1 MSAFAE
7 SSTPDPV
14 VRTIT
19 LPDGGERVVWRQGV
33 GRPLLLIQG
42 MSGTHDHWGDVLVEE
57 LLAAGRSLV
66 TINHRGVYRTA
77 APEPGY
83 SIADLADD
91 QAAALDVLGVTEPID
106 VFGISMGGMTAMEL
120 TLRHPEKVRTLA
132 LGCTTAGGAALT
144 PPSQEDLGNLFG
156 AQQSGDK
163 LAAIRAGWEINVSEK
178 LWHDEERFARFVE
191 LTELA
196 PVPVHVIL
204 GQLQAIASHDVA
216 GRLNEINVPA
226 AVLHGTEDRMLP
238 YPNHAPIHENIAGST
253 LDTFD
258 GAAHL
263 FFWEAPER
271 TAQILHDLSA
281 RSHEPSPSAE
291 EVV

>member
-57 LLAAGRSLV
+57 LVAAGRSLV
-66 TINHRGVYRTA
+66 TINHRGVYRTP
-77 APEPGY
+77 APDPGY

-120 TLRHPEKVRTLA
+120 AIRHPEKVRTLA
-132 LGCTTAGGAALT
+132 LGCTTAGAAAMT
-144 PPSQEDLGNLFG
+144 PPSQEDIGVLFA

-163 LAAIRAGWEINVSEK
+163 EQAVRAGWEINVSAATAADDDK
-178 LWHDEERFARFVE
+178 YARFVE
-191 LTELA
+191 LTDLA

-204 GQLQAIASHDVA
+204 GQLQAIGSHDVA
-216 GRLNEINVPA
+216 GRLNEIAVPT

-238 YPNHAPIHENIAGST
+238 YPNHAPIHEHLTGST
-253 LDTFD
+253 LDTFE
-258 GAAHL
+258 GAGHL
-263 FFWEAPER
+263 FFWEDPSR

-281 RSHEPSPSAE
+281 RSHEASPETVA
-291 EVV
+291 